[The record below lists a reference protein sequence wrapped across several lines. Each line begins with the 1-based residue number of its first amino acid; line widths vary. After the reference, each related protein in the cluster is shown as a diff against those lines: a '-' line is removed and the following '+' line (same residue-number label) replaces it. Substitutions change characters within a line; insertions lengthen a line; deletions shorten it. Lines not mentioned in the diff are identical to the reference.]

1 MLLNDMKKNN
11 TLKKIRKFI
20 FHPVQFVRE
29 SFWFAV
35 PYFSNKVKPNQG
47 SLFVVSTLGQLH
59 QMEALISRNN
69 ITGGMLVILYTQ
81 KNMSMPKLIYDVAN
95 KSVFRCIYQFE
106 LPTGLGDFNLK
117 KFNFI
122 KRGYSSLLKEVQAK
136 ELYMASFAG
145 HYSLLLKLATNR
157 GLETHLVEEGSGT
170 YTPLVDCYNP
180 GKIESKKLKGY
191 LSTEG
196 YFYKFDHIH
205 VAFPE
210 LLKSVFKAESY
221 NRFFAHLG
229 GKTLDKNIFSLQ
241 EKYNVSSDDYIYV
254 SQLFPA
260 LNDKIYYSCVVDI
273 LEDILKTIKGK
284 IYIKLHPKE
293 MGKKHVMS
301 YFLQYAKKNN
311 RLVVI
316 NEPAFLIEPF
326 IYYTRPK
333 GILGITSSTLIY
345 APLMSS
351 QTSSIS
357 LSNILVNL
365 LKDREQN
372 TNLIEKHLKI
382 IQIYQHVV
390 LLDAQ
395 QCCDHIHNMYQPSM
409 ELSELLIQA
418 HNCYIN
424 QHLEEAI
431 FYWEIAC
438 AENIEILG
446 SKSLWYYNALHKTQQ
461 YFKMNSNCIAYIDSL
476 KEFSVKDQKTWDV
489 IKSSYNEF
497 ILFSGSTTNEKIT
510 ETLTRKEL
518 LAKAHA
524 SYHKKKNMQAINYWK
539 RAIGDD
545 ITILGKKSLWFY
557 NALHREKRY
566 YLMKDNEIDFINSIT
581 DFSFKDQEI
590 LKKIKT
596 EYLKAKGEGFEP

>member
-1 MLLNDMKKNN
+1 MRKKSI
-11 TLKKIRKFI
+11 LRKFRKFI
-20 FHPVQFVRE
+20 FHPFDFFRD
-29 SFWFAV
+29 SSWFAV
-35 PYFSNKVKPNQG
+35 PYFSNKVQANQG

-69 ITGGMLVILYTQ
+69 IKGGMLVILYTQ
-81 KNMSMPKLIYDVAN
+81 KNMNMPKLIYDTAD

-106 LPTGLGDFNLK
+106 LPTGLGNFDLK

-122 KRGYSSLLKEVQAK
+122 KRGYAALLQEVQVK

-145 HYSLLLKLATNR
+145 HYSLLLKLATNQ

-191 LSTEG
+191 LNTEG

-210 LLKSVFKAESY
+210 LLENVFKAKTY

-229 GKTLDKNIFSLQ
+229 GKTIDKNILSLQ
-241 EKYNVSSDDYIYV
+241 EKYNISSNDYIYV

-260 LNDKIYYSCVVDI
+260 LNDKVYYSSVVSI
-273 LEDILKTIKGK
+273 LENILSSIEGK

-301 YFLQYAKKNN
+301 YFLQYAKKHD
-311 RLVVI
+311 RLIVI

-345 APLMSS
+345 APLMSI
-351 QTSSIS
+351 QTFSIS
-357 LSNILVNL
+357 IANVLINS
-365 LKDREQN
+365 LKKQDQN
-372 TNLIEKHLKI
+372 TSLIEKHLKI
-382 IQIYQHVV
+382 IQIYEHVV
-390 LLDAQ
+390 LLENQ
-395 QCCDHIHNMYQPSM
+395 QACDQIYNLYKPSM
-409 ELSELLIQA
+409 GLSELLAQA

-424 QHLEEAI
+424 QHFEESI
-431 FYWEIAC
+431 FYWEIASI
-438 AENIEILG
+438 NSIEVLG
-446 SKSLWYYNALHKTQQ
+446 NKSLWYYNALHKTQQ
-461 YFKMNSNCIAYIDSL
+461 YYKMSSDAITYIDSL
-476 KEFSVKDQKTWDV
+476 KDFSVKDQKTWDV

-497 ILFSGSTTNEKIT
+497 ILFSGSATNEKIT

-524 SYHKKKNMQAINYWK
+524 SYHKKQNMQAINYWK

-557 NALHREKRY
+557 NALHREKKY

-590 LKKIKT
+590 WKKINT
-596 EYLKAKGEGFEP
+596 EYLSAKGEGFEQ